1 MGTLNELWEAYKT
14 LCADMLAERTAPGH
28 WEGRL
33 ASSALATATAI
44 GALSLVLLHRKASE
58 RREGFSRSVPT
69 PTSQA
74 GRAFRHQ
81 PDLPDPSDVNSPVPS
96 APEQP
101 GVSEPQPPGPS
112 EPEPTGQSAP
122 KQLGISQ
129 TVQSSLSKPD
139 QLGTPAP
146 KQPAISEVESVAP
159 SAPERPGMSEPEPT
173 GLSAMDSPDPSRAEP
188 TGPLATEIARLIYA
202 GLEWLARTQ
211 NPDGGWGDTDRS
223 PSNIATT
230 MLVRAAVHLAD
241 LLDWN
246 CLGIDQAGSAG
257 LSGDQAGLSGSA
269 GVPGGPSGS
278 TGDQTGPSHLA
289 GDRDGTSGSS
299 GDQLGLSGSTGDQTD
314 TSGVA
319 GDRACQTDS
328 SGRQVGPYGSN
339 GYQVGLSSPA
349 GVVGGSPQAGQPVPF
364 GVQKPTQRFARLL
377 DRAAQYIEQ
386 QGGLEGLRR
395 RYGKDQTF
403 AVPILTMYALA
414 GLTGWE
420 EVRPLPFEWAVLPHS
435 VLGWVRLPVVSYAI
449 PALVAMGQARF
460 FHLPPRNPLLRWLR
474 AALVEK
480 TLQVLEAKQPA
491 SGGFLEA
498 VPLTSFVL
506 MALASTGRAWHP
518 VVRRG
523 VEFLL
528 HTFRPEGAWP
538 IDANLA
544 TWVTTLSLN
553 ALLGPGFRTDGPGTQ
568 PGRPGVGP
576 EGAGTETEPPAS
588 FLPPEDSISR
598 QGAFAL
604 AAMRREAARRCL
616 PWLLECQHK
625 TIHPFTYSAPGGW
638 GWSDLPGAVPDAD
651 DTSGA
656 LLALAAI
663 CRELHGALS
672 ADQRRRILQAAA
684 LGLRWLLDLQNRD
697 GGWPTFCRGWGALPF
712 DRSATDLT
720 AHALRALAAWEKPL
734 LRENFSEAFS
744 AGRYPVS
751 AREIRRAIRRG
762 LRFLARSQNP
772 DGSWTP
778 LWFGNAYW
786 PGEENPIYGTARVLL
801 AYRDLGLGD
810 DPAAQRGR
818 AWLLAHQ
825 NPDGGW
831 GGRPRWASP
840 FSDRPSELPP
850 NNQEQ
855 NHKNMCSSSAGQGF
869 QPAPPVPYS
878 NGADWPS
885 CIGLQPVSTP
895 LAQPPSCPRCD
906 WQSSVE
912 ETALAL
918 EALLTDPRAADILGP
933 LADSRAAGAVG
944 QPASGLLRSSVDPS
958 RQNTNVYLHALQS
971 PPGDSEGGS
980 SIRAALERALA
991 WLVRAVQEGRHRRPE
1006 PIGLYFARLWYYE
1019 KMYPIT
1025 FALSALGQAIVCLQA
1040 APGSET

>member
-1 MGTLNELWEAYKT
+1 MDTVKLASVGPIGFNEVLMIRWNALWEAYKT
-14 LCADMLAERTAPGH
+14 LCADLLAERTAQGH

-44 GALSLVLLHRKASE
+44 GALSLVLHHRKAS
-58 RREGFSRSVPT
+58 GHQDPFAPSVQ
-69 PTSQA
+69 TSTGRA
-74 GRAFRHQ
+74 GRASGQQ
-81 PDLPDPSDVNSPVPS
+81 PEPPDPSEEGFADPS
-96 APEQP
+96 GLGPP
-101 GVSEPQPPGPS
+101 GPPDPAPPGPS
-112 EPEPTGQSAP
+112 EPE
-122 KQLGISQ
+122 L
-129 TVQSSLSKPD
+129 
-139 QLGTPAP
+139 
-146 KQPAISEVESVAP
+146 
-159 SAPERPGMSEPEPT
+159 T
-173 GLSAMDSPDPSRAEP
+173 GLSALKHPGTSDTEQSGISEAKSSGPSTAEM
-188 TGPLATEIARLIYA
+188 ARLIHA

-241 LLDWN
+241 LVDWN
-246 CLGIDQAGSAG
+246 GLAMEQARSTSSSGCQPGASSSSGLPSRPFGSTDDQASLSGSSQDRVCQSDSAGRWLCQTGSAG
-257 LSGDQAGLSGSA
+257 ASGGSA
-269 GVPGGPSGS
+269 
-278 TGDQTGPSHLA
+278 Q
-289 GDRDGTSGSS
+289 R
-299 GDQLGLSGSTGDQTD
+299 
-314 TSGVA
+314 
-319 GDRACQTDS
+319 
-328 SGRQVGPYGSN
+328 
-339 GYQVGLSSPA
+339 
-349 GVVGGSPQAGQPVPF
+349 GQPISCYA
-364 GVQKPTQRFARLL
+364 QKPTQRFARLL
-377 DRAAQYIEQ
+377 ERAARYIEQ

-414 GLTGWE
+414 GLVGWE
-420 EVRPLPFEWAVLPHS
+420 EVRALPFEWAILPHRL
-435 VLGWVRLPVVSYAI
+435 LGWVRLPVVSYAI

-474 AALVEK
+474 AVLVEK

-506 MALASTGRAWHP
+506 MALASTGRARHP
-518 VVRRG
+518 VVQRG
-523 VEFLL
+523 MDFLL

-553 ALLGPGFRTDGPGTQ
+553 ALLGPAIGPGGPVVAPRE
-568 PGRPGVGP
+568 PGVALGEPGAALGEPGVALEGPEVALGEPGVGP
-576 EGAGTETEPPAS
+576 GGAGAKAEASGAS
-588 FLPPEDSISR
+588 FPPQKRLGGQEL
-598 QGAFAL
+598 FPL
-604 AAMRREAARRCL
+604 AAIRREIARACF

-625 TIHPFTYSAPGGW
+625 RIHPFTYSPPGGW

-663 CRELHGALS
+663 YRELDGELA
-672 ADQRRRILQAAA
+672 ADQRRRILQAVA

-720 AHALRALAAWEKPL
+720 AHALRALAAWKTL
-734 LRENFSEAFS
+734 LRQGAFSEAFS
-744 AGRYPVS
+744 AGQGPVS
-751 AREIRRAIRRG
+751 LREIRRAIRRG
-762 LRFLARSQNP
+762 LRFLARCQNP

-801 AYRDLGLGD
+801 AYRDLGLGN

-831 GGRPRWASP
+831 GGRPRGVRLS
-840 FSDRPSELPP
+840 SDQQADLPP
-850 NNQEQ
+850 EDQGNI
-855 NHKNMCSSSAGQGF
+855 CSISPDRQPQPNPSP
-869 QPAPPVPYS
+869 QPANP
-878 NGADWPS
+878 A
-885 CIGLQPVSTP
+885 
-895 LAQPPSCPRCD
+895 D
-906 WQSSVE
+906 WQSSME

-918 EALLTDPRAADILGP
+918 EALLTDPMAAHILRPLVGFPDSGLLWQGPDFPAAGTIAHPADSPNADILRP
-933 LADSRAAGAVG
+933 MADSPAAGAVG
-944 QPASGLLRSSVDPS
+944 QPAAGILRTADGPSERTGGQPDVGILGPSADPN
-958 RQNTNVYLHALQS
+958 RLDPNVLFFAPQGY
-971 PPGDSEGGS
+971 PGDSEGVS
-980 SIRAALERALA
+980 MRWALERAFA
-991 WLVRAVQEGRHRRPE
+991 WLVRAVQEGRHRHPE

-1019 KMYPIT
+1019 KMYPIA
-1025 FALSALGQAIVCLQA
+1025 FALAALGQAIACLQA
-1040 APGSET
+1040 APISET

>member
-1 MGTLNELWEAYKT
+1 MLQKTGFLVLGVHRPFEISEGLMITWNELWEAYKRV
-14 LCADMLAERTAPGH
+14 CADMLAERTAQGH

-44 GALSLVLLHRKASE
+44 GALSLVLHHRKTSGHQ
-58 RREGFSRSVPT
+58 EGSGRSVQAP
-69 PTSQA
+69 PGRSQ
-74 GRAFRHQ
+74 RASDQQ
-81 PDLPDPSDVNSPVPS
+81 PDPPDPSEGEFPDPSVP
-96 APEQP
+96 E
-101 GVSEPQPPGPS
+101 PPGPS
-112 EPEPTGQSAP
+112 ES
-122 KQLGISQ
+122 
-129 TVQSSLSKPD
+129 
-139 QLGTPAP
+139 
-146 KQPAISEVESVAP
+146 
-159 SAPERPGMSEPEPT
+159 EPT
-173 GLSAMDSPDPSRAEP
+173 GLSAVDSPNPS
-188 TGPLATEIARLIYA
+188 GPEHPGPSTAEIARLIHA

-246 CLGIDQAGSAG
+246 CLGIDQAGSSG
-257 LSGDQAGLSGSA
+257 SSGDQAGLSGLA
-269 GVPGGPSGS
+269 GVRGGPSGS
-278 TGDQTGPSHLA
+278 TGEQPGPSNL
-289 GDRDGTSGSS
+289 S
-299 GDQLGLSGSTGDQTD
+299 GDQAGAPDS
-314 TSGVA
+314 V
-319 GDRACQTDS
+319 GDRACQIGS
-328 SGRQVGPYGSN
+328 AEVVGVPSGS
-339 GYQVGLSSPA
+339 A
-349 GVVGGSPQAGQPVPF
+349 GAVGGSAQAAQPVPF

-377 DRAAQYIEQ
+377 ERAVRYIEQ

-414 GLTGWE
+414 GLVGWE
-420 EVRPLPFEWAVLPHS
+420 EVRPLPFEWAVLPHRL
-435 VLGWVRLPVVSYAI
+435 LGWVRLPVVSYAI

-460 FHLPPRNPLLRWLR
+460 FHLPPGNPLLRWLR

-506 MALASTGRAWHP
+506 MALAGTGRAWHP

-523 VEFLL
+523 VDFLL
-528 HTFRPEGAWP
+528 RTFRPEGAWP

-553 ALLGPGFRTDGPGTQ
+553 ALLGPVVKAEGPSVE
-568 PGRPGVGP
+568 PEAPGVGP
-576 EGAGTETEPPAS
+576 EGPVVKPGGPGVGPEGSGTEAEPPAS
-588 FLPPEDSISR
+588 SFPPEDRISR

-604 AAMRREAARRCL
+604 AAMRRETAQRCL

-625 TIHPFTYSAPGGW
+625 TIHPFTYSPPGGW

-663 CRELHGALS
+663 YRELHEELS
-672 ADQRRRILQAAA
+672 ADQRRRILQAAV

-720 AHALRALAAWEKPL
+720 AHALRALAAWKTLHCQPT
-734 LRENFSEAFS
+734 FSEAFS
-744 AGRYPVS
+744 AGPCPVS
-751 AREIRRAIRRG
+751 LREIRRAIRQG
-762 LRFLARSQNP
+762 IRFLARSQNP

-801 AYRDLGLGD
+801 AYRDLALGD

-831 GGRPRWASP
+831 GGRPR
-840 FSDRPSELPP
+840 
-850 NNQEQ
+850 
-855 NHKNMCSSSAGQGF
+855 SAGQSPEHPVNFPLGNQKNNCF
-869 QPAPPVPYS
+869 SSDGPEPRPNQPAQ
-878 NGADWPS
+878 S
-885 CIGLQPVSTP
+885 CS
-895 LAQPPSCPRCD
+895 RCD
-906 WQSSVE
+906 WESSVE

-918 EALLTDPRAADILGP
+918 EALLTDPRAADLLRP
-933 LADSRAAGAVG
+933 LADSPAAGAVG
-944 QPASGLLRSSVDPS
+944 QPASSLLRLSADPS
-958 RQNTNVYLHALQS
+958 RQNTNV
-971 PPGDSEGGS
+971 PPYTPPSHPGGS
-980 SIRAALERALA
+980 EEQTIHAALVRALA
-991 WLVRAVQEGRHRRPE
+991 WLVRAVQEGRHRQPE

-1019 KMYPIT
+1019 KMYPLV

-1040 APGSET
+1040 APISET